1 VSDARAAEAI
11 VRAETRRRRGPLRVK
26 RQVERAGIAPAIAR
40 QAVDAAFD
48 ALDDEALLEEALT
61 RRLRGAATI
70 AGERELA
77 RLFRYL
83 VGQGFE
89 PERVLVALK
98 KRKTG
103 C

>member
-1 VSDARAAEAI
+1 
-11 VRAETRRRRGPLRVK
+11 VK

-40 QAVDAAFD
+40 QVVDAAFD

-83 VGQGFE
+83 VAQGFE
-89 PERVLVALK
+89 PERVLAALK

-103 C
+103 